1 MKIMLL
7 WSMLLLSVV
16 LLACDSNPD
25 SADGAQLERI
35 DGSHI
40 FAGDLEQYVAALM
53 DSAGVMGLQMA
64 IINDGRVVYSHE
76 FGLRSRTSG
85 IPPDEETVFGGL
97 SFSKTVFAYL
107 VMQLMEDG
115 LLDLDHPLVD
125 YLEKPVGEYP
135 KWKDLAGDD
144 RIKEIT
150 ARRVLTHTTGW
161 PNMRLLVEG
170 GKLGF
175 IYPPG
180 EWFSY
185 SGEGFNFLQLVIEQI
200 TGKPL
205 DVLARERIFIP
216 LNMSRTGYVWEESF
230 EGNHADGHDER
241 QRRVKM
247 ARRSEPSAAG
257 SMVST
262 ASDYA
267 RFLVAVLNGEDLQ
280 QSSIDLMLAA
290 QVPVESGRMFGS
302 LSAEATEDNRA
313 INLSWG
319 LGWGRF
325 DSEAGRAFFHTG
337 HDLGWENY
345 TATYLDKRIGIVL
358 FSNSSNFESIAQ
370 RIVLRAIGDRHSPFV
385 WLMYQPFDP
394 SSPPPPPEPERET
407 VKVDPAI
414 FDAVVGEYE
423 VQPGD
428 CILLKVED
436 GRLLGTGDGQ
446 YWDDVMAVS
455 EERFFIVRFGPDL
468 YVRGTGERLGQGEI
482 HIDRA
487 ACHGHQYRGYTDT
500 CRGWLPD
507 RRCRGHPPAR
517 ERTP

>member
-1 MKIMLL
+1 MKVMLL
-7 WSMLLLSVV
+7 CSMLLLSAM
-16 LLACDSNPD
+16 LFACDSNPD
-25 SADGAQLERI
+25 KAGVLQLERI

-40 FAGDLEQYVAALM
+40 SAGDLEQYVAALM

-85 IPPDEETVFGGL
+85 LSPDEKTVFGGL

-107 VMQLMEDG
+107 IMQLIEDG
-115 LLDLDHPLVD
+115 LLDLDRPLLD
-125 YLEKPVGEYP
+125 YLNKPVGEHP
-135 KWKDLAGDD
+135 QWSDLAGDD
-144 RIKEIT
+144 RLREIT
-150 ARRVLTHTTGW
+150 ARRVLTHTTGL
-161 PNMRLLVEG
+161 PNMRMLTEG

-185 SGEGFNFLQLVIEQI
+185 SGEGFNFLQFVVEQI
-200 TGKPL
+200 TGKSL
-205 DVLARERIFIP
+205 DVLARERIFTP
-216 LNMSRTGYVWEESF
+216 LNMSRTGYIWEEAF
-230 EGNHADGHDER
+230 EGNHADGHTEE
-241 QRRVKM
+241 QRRIKM

-267 RFLVAVLNGEDLQ
+267 RLVAAVLNGEGLQ
-280 QSSIDLMLAA
+280 QSSIDEMLAA
-290 QVPVESGRMFGS
+290 HVSVQSRRMFGP
-302 LSAEATEDNRA
+302 LSREITEDNKV

-337 HDLGWENY
+337 HDVGWENY
-345 TATYLDKRIGIVL
+345 TVTYLDKKIGIVL
-358 FSNSSNFESIAQ
+358 FSNSSNFESIAE
-370 RIVLRAIGDRHSPFV
+370 RIVRQAIGDRHSPFV

-394 SSPPPPPEPERET
+394 SIPPPPPEPERET

-414 FDAVVGEYE
+414 FDAIVGEYE

-428 CILLKVED
+428 FILLKVED
-436 GRLLGTGDGQ
+436 GRLFGSGDGQ
-446 YWDDVMAVS
+446 YWDDVMALS
-455 EERFFIVRFGPDL
+455 EDLFFIDGKPYDIMFNRDPE
-468 YVRGTGERLGQGEI
+468 GTVTGLMIYYQGLEI
-482 HIDRA
+482 
-487 ACHGHQYRGYTDT
+487 
-500 CRGWLPD
+500 
-507 RRCRGHPPAR
+507 PAKKIR
-517 ERTP
+517 

>member
-1 MKIMLL
+1 
-7 WSMLLLSVV
+7 MLLLSGM
-16 LLACDSNPD
+16 LCACDVNRDNVVGP
-25 SADGAQLERI
+25 QLERI

-40 FAGDLEQYVAALM
+40 SVSDLEQYVSALM

-76 FGLRSRTSG
+76 FGLRSRVSG
-85 IPPDEETVFGGL
+85 LSPDEKTIFAGL

-107 VMQLMEDG
+107 VMQLIEDG
-115 LLDLDHPLVD
+115 LLDLDRPLAD
-125 YLEKPVGEYP
+125 YLDKPVGDYP

-144 RIKEIT
+144 RLQDIT

-161 PNMRLLVEG
+161 PNLRMQMEG
-170 GKLGF
+170 GKLRF

-185 SGEGFNFLQLVIEQI
+185 SGEGFHFLQFVVEQI

-205 DVLARERIFIP
+205 DVLARERIFTP
-216 LNMSRTGYVWEESF
+216 LNMSRTGYVWEEAF
-230 EGNHADGHDER
+230 EGNHADGYTER
-241 QRRVKM
+241 QRRIKIG
-247 ARRSEPSAAG
+247 RRSEPSAAG

-267 RFLVAVLNGEDLQ
+267 RFVAAVLNCEGLQ

-290 QVPVESGRMFGS
+290 HVSVKSKRMFGP
-302 LSAEATEDNRA
+302 LSHEATDDNRA

-325 DSEAGRAFFHTG
+325 DSESGRAFFHTG

-345 TATYLDKRIGIVL
+345 TVTYLDRKIGIVL
-358 FSNSSNFESIAQ
+358 LSNSSNFESIAE
-370 RIVLRAIGDRHSPFV
+370 RIVRRAIGDRDSPFV

-394 SSPPPPPEPERET
+394 SIPPPPPEPERET

-414 FDAVVGEYE
+414 FDAVTGEYE

-428 CILLKVED
+428 FVLLKVED
-436 GRLLGTGDGQ
+436 GRLVGSGDGQ
-446 YWDDVMAVS
+446 YWDEVMAVH
-455 EERFFIVRFGPDL
+455 ENLFFIDGKPYDFMFSRDSEGAV
-468 YVRGTGERLGQGEI
+468 TGLVIHYQGLEI
-482 HIDRA
+482 
-487 ACHGHQYRGYTDT
+487 
-500 CRGWLPD
+500 
-507 RRCRGHPPAR
+507 PAKKIR
-517 ERTP
+517 

>member
-1 MKIMLL
+1 VKLILF
-7 WSMLLLSVV
+7 WSALILSGI
-16 LLACDSNPD
+16 LCACNSNPNNVV
-25 SADGAQLERI
+25 GPQLERI

-40 FAGDLEQYVAALM
+40 SVGDLEQYVAALM

-64 IINDGRVVYSHE
+64 IINDGRVAYSHA

-85 IPPDEETVFGGL
+85 LSPDEKTVFGGL

-107 VMQLMEDG
+107 VMQLVEDG
-115 LLDLDHPLVD
+115 LLDLDRPLVD
-125 YLEKPVGEYP
+125 YLDRPVGEYP
-135 KWKDLAGDD
+135 KWKDIAGDD
-144 RIKEIT
+144 RLREIS

-185 SGEGFNFLQLVIEQI
+185 SGEGFNFLQFVIEQI
-200 TGKPL
+200 TGRPL
-205 DVLARERIFIP
+205 DVLAREKIFTP

-230 EGNHADGHDER
+230 EGNHADGHNEG

-267 RFLVAVLNGEDLQ
+267 RFVAAILNGEGLQ

-290 QVPVESGRMFGS
+290 QVTVQSGKMFGP
-302 LSAEATEDNRA
+302 LSQEATEDNTA

-345 TATYLDKRIGIVL
+345 TVTYLDKKIGIVL
-358 FSNSSNFESIAQ
+358 FSNSSNFESIAE
-370 RIVLRAIGDRHSPFV
+370 RIVRQAIGDYHSPFE

-394 SSPPPPPEPERET
+394 SSPPPPPEPERGT
-407 VKVDPAI
+407 VEVDPAI

-423 VQPGD
+423 VQWGD
-428 CILLKVED
+428 CLQLKVED

-455 EERFFIVRFGPDL
+455 GERFFLDGKPYDFAFDRDPEGTVTGLVIYYQDL
-468 YVRGTGERLGQGEI
+468 EI
-482 HIDRA
+482 
-487 ACHGHQYRGYTDT
+487 
-500 CRGWLPD
+500 
-507 RRCRGHPPAR
+507 PAKKIR
-517 ERTP
+517 